1 MTSPSLELQDMVV
14 RRLKAFAG
22 LDPLIAD
29 RVYDVPPTAATF
41 PYLSW
46 GPEQALQDDAECITG
61 FEISLQIDAWSR
73 TVGLGEVKPIVEQV
87 RLALHNYET
96 TLSANALVSIQHTS
110 TQYLRD
116 PDGLTNHAV
125 IEFSA
130 FIEQP

>member
-1 MTSPSLELQDMVV
+1 MTSPSIELQAMVV
-14 RRLKAFAG
+14 TRLKAFAG

-29 RVYDVPPTAATF
+29 RVYDVPPPAVTF

-73 TVGLGEVKPIVEQV
+73 TVGLGEVKQIGEQV

-96 TLSANALVSIQHTS
+96 TLTANALVSIQHTS

>member
-14 RRLKAFAG
+14 KRLKAFSG
-22 LDPLIAD
+22 LAALIAN
-29 RVYDVPPTAATF
+29 RVYDVPPTPATF

-46 GPEQALQDDAECITG
+46 GPEQDVQDDAECITG
-61 FEISLQIDAWSR
+61 FEISMQIDAWSR
-73 TVGLGEVKPIVEQV
+73 TFGLGEAKQIGEQV

-96 TLSANALVSIQHTS
+96 TLTTNALVSIEHTS